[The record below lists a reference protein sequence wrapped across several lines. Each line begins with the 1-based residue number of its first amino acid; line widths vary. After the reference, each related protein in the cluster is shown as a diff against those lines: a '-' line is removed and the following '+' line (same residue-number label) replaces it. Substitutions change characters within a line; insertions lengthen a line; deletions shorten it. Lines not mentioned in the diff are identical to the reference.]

1 MSTDDQSQS
10 PSAGDIA
17 VMGHDLGRQL
27 ADLRQVTGLTQHQ
40 MAKLIGYARGT
51 LSAVESGRFDQAR
64 RFWQQCDELLN
75 AEGQLVGRF
84 DEIKAHIAADRERRA
99 QAAQAERDARLAAWR
114 QTRQPGIGPEQQPPT
129 LHPEVSDTDIHVWFT
144 TDEGVTHC
152 LIIPRA
158 RISPELLAETLRKLL
173 GT

>member
-1 MSTDDQSQS
+1 MSTDDQSQL
-10 PSAGDIA
+10 PGAGDIA

-27 ADLRQVTGLTQHQ
+27 ADLRRAAGLTQHQ

-51 LSAVESGRFDQAR
+51 LSAVESGRFEQAR

-75 AEGQLVGRF
+75 ADGQLVGRF
-84 DEIKAHIAADRERRA
+84 DEIKALIAAGREQQA

-114 QTRQPGIGPEQQPPT
+114 QTGQPGIGPEQQPPR
-129 LHPEVSDTDIHVWFT
+129 LYPEFSDTDIRVWFA
-144 TDEGVTHC
+144 TDDGVTHC

-158 RISPELLAETLRKLL
+158 RVSPELLAETLRKLL
-173 GT
+173 GM